1 MIRKEVEAKL
11 KDNFADF
18 WVKILNHNVFRTQ
31 ILCKELG
38 PLDGLILQ
46 VVAWHHYL
54 SSISEVKSD
63 IHSFQSALKMW
74 ENNKN
79 KNKNKNEKK
88 LTISLVSELTAIP
101 FETTRRKIKKLVN
114 KQWITY
120 SKEKGILYNSE
131 SELNEKIVK
140 IIHPAE
146 KNLLKEFLVAFLMS
160 SKNS

>member
-11 KDNFADF
+11 EDNFADF
-18 WVKILNHNVFRTQ
+18 WIKILNHNVFRTQ

-63 IHSFQSALKMW
+63 SHSFQSALKMW

-79 KNKNKNEKK
+79 KNKNGKK

-140 IIHPAE
+140 IIHPTE
-146 KNLLKEFLVAFLMS
+146 KNLLKEFLVAFLMAG
-160 SKNS
+160 KNN